1 MMQRHG
7 KEDTLRR
14 ILRFLSS
21 MQLGIILLL
30 LFAAISVFASLQEQ
44 KRAMDNIYRSFWFV
58 GIMAFAALNLLLCSL
73 RRVKPLARLALRPQ
87 KVQTIEAIKKMPF
100 YRAVKLPPA
109 DLGDGG
115 IAGAAAAL
123 QTLGYQVSVIEGPA
137 GKNIFGEKGRSGY
150 FGSLLTHF
158 GLLVI
163 LLGAMVGSLTGFEH
177 AGGGIAGDS
186 FQVPEGNF
194 TVRIDSVCMVQEPDP
209 TVRPRVYSDLVITRD
224 GWQIA
229 AGTVAINEPLR
240 FQGNT
245 IYHKTFRYV
254 SEIVIKNPATGE
266 EIRKQVSEQDLLYV
280 DGAGSY
286 IHFLKFFPNFTM
298 TEQGMPYSKNWLPEN
313 PVLAGILYNS
323 AGQGERPV
331 FLQLNKPEV
340 ISTAAGEIELTLTS
354 FQHAAVFSVT
364 RNLGRPLLLT
374 GAAVLVLGLYLCFA
388 VSPCRIYAARAKDKD
403 VIHLG
408 GSSYRGRLVL
418 EDDLARIAAIITK
431 QEVGA

>member
-1 MMQRHG
+1 
-7 KEDTLRR
+7 
-14 ILRFLSS
+14 
-21 MQLGIILLL
+21 
-30 LFAAISVFASLQEQ
+30 
-44 KRAMDNIYRSFWFV
+44 
-58 GIMAFAALNLLLCSL
+58 MAFAALNLLLCSL

-123 QTLGYQVSVIEGPA
+123 QTLGYQVSVVEGPA
-137 GKNIFGEKGRSGY
+137 GKNIYGELGSSGY
-150 FGSLLTHF
+150 YGSLLTHF

-163 LLGAMVGSLTGFEH
+163 LLRARVGSLTCFEH

-286 IHFLKFFPNFTM
+286 IHFLKFFLYFSMRGQPMSSSMHWLAESDVYEGMVYFFL
-298 TEQGMPYSKNWLPEN
+298 EQCVR
-313 PVLAGILYNS
+313 PVL
-323 AGQGERPV
+323 
-331 FLQLNKPEV
+331 LQL
-340 ISTAAGEIELTLTS
+340 
-354 FQHAAVFSVT
+354 
-364 RNLGRPLLLT
+364 
-374 GAAVLVLGLYLCFA
+374 
-388 VSPCRIYAARAKDKD
+388 D
-403 VIHLG
+403 
-408 GSSYRGRLVL
+408 
-418 EDDLARIAAIITK
+418 
-431 QEVGA
+431 